1 MRQTRRTWKQEGS
14 PMDKDNET
22 YINYK
27 NEKRKFK
34 KIHRL
39 TQKFGN
45 GNYLAK
51 LTKLLNRFRN
61 IL

>member
-1 MRQTRRTWKQEGS
+1 
-14 PMDKDNET
+14 MDKDNET

-45 GNYLAK
+45 GNYSAK